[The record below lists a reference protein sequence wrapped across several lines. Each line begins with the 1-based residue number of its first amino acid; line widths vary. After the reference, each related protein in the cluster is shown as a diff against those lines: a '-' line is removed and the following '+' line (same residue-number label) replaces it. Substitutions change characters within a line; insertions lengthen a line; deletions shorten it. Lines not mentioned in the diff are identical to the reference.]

1 MCPPLH
7 MPIVHGPVRSVKVMP
22 SSSSK
27 LASVAADKDG
37 GDIEMGEQL
46 FCNICFKVHNIF
58 IVSIREWTMDC
69 R

>member
-1 MCPPLH
+1 
-7 MPIVHGPVRSVKVMP
+7 MPIVHGPVRSVKVKS

-37 GDIEMGEQL
+37 EDIEMDEQL
-46 FCNICFKVHNIF
+46 FCNICFKVHIIF
-58 IVSIREWTMDC
+58 LSSNRERTMDC